1 MLVVLWI
8 LVRFLMRRLAAF
20 ARTTETS
27 IDDLIAHVGAHIRV
41 SLLVIPALYTGSFV
55 LSVPEQVNTWFRVL
69 AWTALFIQAAIWGDA
84 AIDFWLKDF
93 KEEHGPE
100 DAERVTTVGALSFV
114 VRLLLYTLVVLLALD
129 NIPGVQVTTLIGS
142 LGISGIAVALAVQ
155 SILGDL
161 FASLSISLDKPFVPG
176 DFIEVGNES
185 GTVQHVGLKTTRI
198 RRLSGQELIVG
209 YDDLLNSRIRN
220 YGRMAERRVV
230 FVIAVAAE
238 TPHEKL
244 ARVPKIIREIVE
256 EQQQVRFGGAHFSN
270 IGDSGL
276 DYEVV

>member
-1 MLVVLWI
+1 MGLNEWLLYGNMAQDWVNAFLISAAVLAMLWI

-20 ARTTETS
+20 ARTTETDV
-27 IDDLIAHVGAHIRV
+27 DDLIAHVGAHTRL
-41 SLLVIPALYTGSFV
+41 SLLVMPALYVGSFV

-69 AWTALFIQAAIWGDA
+69 AWTALLIQAAIWGDA

-93 KEEHGPE
+93 KEEHGSE

-161 FASLSISLDKPFVPG
+161 FASLSISLDKPFVLG
-176 DFIEVGNES
+176 DFIEVGDES

-198 RRLSGQELIVG
+198 QRLSGEELVVG
-209 YDDLLNSRIRN
+209 NNDLLNSRIPTM
-220 YGRMAERRVV
+220 GR
-230 FVIAVAAE
+230 
-238 TPHEKL
+238 
-244 ARVPKIIREIVE
+244 
-256 EQQQVRFGGAHFSN
+256 
-270 IGDSGL
+270 
-276 DYEVV
+276 